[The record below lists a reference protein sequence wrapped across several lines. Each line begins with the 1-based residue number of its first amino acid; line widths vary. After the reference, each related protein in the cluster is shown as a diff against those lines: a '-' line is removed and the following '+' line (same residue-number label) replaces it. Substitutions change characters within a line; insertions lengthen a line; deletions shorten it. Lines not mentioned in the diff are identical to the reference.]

1 MEGKSVTVRL
11 KDKVAIITGAAS
23 GIGKATAKLFAEH
36 GAKVVV
42 ADIDKDGGS
51 QTVTQIQNGGN
62 EAIFVET
69 DVTLKVD
76 TEKMVAQTVET
87 YGKLDILFNNAG
99 IAMRLPVAE
108 LPEEDWHRCLDVNL
122 TGVFLCA
129 KAAIPAMQKNGGG
142 SIINMSSIYGVV
154 GADVRAAY
162 VASKGGVTNLTRG
175 MALDYAE
182 NNIRVNCICPGFVET
197 PLVAGVIKTPEE
209 YQALAD
215 KHPMCRLGQP
225 EEIAYGALYLASDE
239 SAFVT
244 GIALPI
250 DGGYTAG

>member
-1 MEGKSVTVRL
+1 MRL
-11 KDKVAIITGAAS
+11 KDKVAIVTGAAS
-23 GIGKATAKLFAEH
+23 GIGKSTAILFAEH

-42 ADIDKDGGS
+42 ADIDEDGAN
-51 QTVTQIQNGGN
+51 QTVSTIRDAGN
-62 EAIFVET
+62 EAIYIQT
-69 DVTLKVD
+69 DVTISD
-76 TEKMVAQTVET
+76 NTEKMAQETLNT
-87 YGKLDILFNNAG
+87 YGKLDILVSSAG
-99 IAMRLPVAE
+99 IAMRLPVGD
-108 LPEEDWHRCLDVNL
+108 LPEEDWQRCLDVNL
-122 TGVFLCA
+122 TGVYLCA

-142 SIINMSSIYGVV
+142 SIINLSSIYGIV

-162 VASKGGVTNLTRG
+162 VATKGGVTNLTRG

-182 NNIRVNCICPGFVET
+182 DNIRVNCLCPGFVET
-197 PLVAGVIKTPEE
+197 PLVAGVTKTPEE
-209 YQALAD
+209 YKALAD
-215 KHPMCRLGQP
+215 KHPMRRLAQP

>member
-1 MEGKSVTVRL
+1 MRL

-42 ADIDKDGGS
+42 ADIDENGGNR
-51 QTVTQIQNGGN
+51 TVTDIQDAGN
-62 EAIFVET
+62 EAIFILT
-69 DVTLKVD
+69 DVTIKAD
-76 TEKMVAQTVET
+76 TDQMVAQTLKN
-87 YGKLDILFNNAG
+87 YGKLDTLLNSAG

-122 TGVFLCA
+122 NGVFLCA

-142 SIINMSSIYGVV
+142 SIINMSSIYGIV

-162 VASKGGVTNLTRG
+162 VASKGAVTNLTRG

-182 NNIRVNCICPGFVET
+182 DNIRVNCICPGFVET
-197 PLVAGVIKTPEE
+197 PLVAGVIKTPDE
-209 YQALAD
+209 YQKLAN
-215 KHPMCRLGQP
+215 KHPMRRLAQP

>member
-1 MEGKSVTVRL
+1 MRL

-42 ADIDKDGGS
+42 ADIDENGGN
-51 QTVTQIQNGGN
+51 QTVTDIQDAGN
-62 EAIFVET
+62 EAIFIQT
-69 DVTLKVD
+69 DVTIKAD
-76 TEKMVAQTVET
+76 TEQMVAQTLKN
-87 YGKLDILFNNAG
+87 YGKLDTLLNSAG

-122 TGVFLCA
+122 NGVFLCA

-142 SIINMSSIYGVV
+142 SIINMSSIYGIV

-162 VASKGGVTNLTRG
+162 VASKGAVTNLTRG

-182 NNIRVNCICPGFVET
+182 DNIRVNCICPGFVET
-197 PLVAGVIKTPEE
+197 PLVAGVIKTPDE
-209 YQALAD
+209 YQKLAN
-215 KHPMCRLGQP
+215 KHPMRRLGQP

>member
-1 MEGKSVTVRL
+1 MEGKSITVRL

-69 DVTLKVD
+69 DVTLKVN

-129 KAAIPAMQKNGGG
+129 KAAIPAMLKNGGG

-215 KHPMCRLGQP
+215 KHPMRRLGQP

>member
-1 MEGKSVTVRL
+1 MRL

-23 GIGKATAKLFAEH
+23 GIGKATAKLFAEQ

-42 ADIDKDGGS
+42 ADIDKNGGN
-51 QTVTQIQNGGN
+51 QTVTDINEDGN
-62 EAIFVET
+62 EAIFIYT
-69 DVTLKVD
+69 DVTIKTH
-76 TEKMVAQTVET
+76 TEQMVAQTVNI

-108 LPEEDWHRCLDVNL
+108 LPEADWHRCIDVNL

-129 KAAIPAMQKNGGG
+129 KAAIPAMQSNGVG
-142 SIINMSSIYGVV
+142 SIINMSSIYGIV

-162 VASKGGVTNLTRG
+162 VASKGAVTNLTRG
-175 MALDYAE
+175 MALDYAQD
-182 NNIRVNCICPGFVET
+182 NIRVNCICPGFVET

-209 YQALAD
+209 YQQLAD
-215 KHPMCRLGQP
+215 KHPMRRLGQP